1 MNKTNID
8 EGRPTQL
15 FVLSVEE
22 LIAAEVV
29 VIKGYQRIEFEA
41 EFVVLHGRGNR
52 KLKES
57 IGCFNP
63 YVGEDELSGWKI
75 AAIKS

>member
-1 MNKTNID
+1 M
-8 EGRPTQL
+8 
-15 FVLSVEE
+15 
-22 LIAAEVV
+22 V